1 MLIYI
6 EVHKTA
12 LNDCL
17 PLMLILFTTNFI
29 GREFWI
35 KMLSAVIP
43 SAAISIAKPII
54 IVIISLIYLTLFYLF
69 F

>member
-1 MLIYI
+1 
-6 EVHKTA
+6 
-12 LNDCL
+12 
-17 PLMLILFTTNFI
+17 MLILFTTNFI

-35 KMLSAVIP
+35 KMLSEVIP

-69 F
+69 LCHKH

>member
-1 MLIYI
+1 
-6 EVHKTA
+6 
-12 LNDCL
+12 
-17 PLMLILFTTNFI
+17 MLILFTTNFI
-29 GREFWI
+29 GHEFWI